1 MRYLRVV
8 SAWLAS
14 FVATA
19 ALAHAHLEKAVPA
32 NGASVSASPTNVV
45 LTFSEAARLT
55 ACWIQ
60 KDGGPKEKITSA
72 PASPLQQIAVPL
84 THLEPGIYIF
94 SWRVVGDDGHVLPG
108 QIQFTVSGAAP
119 APAPAAQ
126 H

>member
-1 MRYLRVV
+1 MKYVRVV
-8 SAWLAS
+8 GAWLMS
-14 FVATA
+14 FAATA

-32 NGASVSASPTNVV
+32 NGASVNASPANVV

-60 KDGGPKEKITSA
+60 KSGGAKEKSTAA
-72 PASPLQQIAVPL
+72 PATPQQQILVPL
-84 THLEPGIYIF
+84 AKLEPGTYVF

-108 QIQFTVSGAAP
+108 QIQFTVSGPAAAAAAP
-119 APAPAAQ
+119 TQ

>member
-1 MRYLRVV
+1 MKYMRVV
-8 SAWLAS
+8 GAWLAS

-32 NGASVSASPTNVV
+32 NGASLGASPANVV

-60 KDGGPKEKITSA
+60 KNGGAKQKIGSLPTS
-72 PASPLQQIAVPL
+72 PSSQIAVPL
-84 THLEPGIYIF
+84 TQLEPGTYVV

-108 QIQFTVSGAAP
+108 QIQFTVSASGTAAAP
-119 APAPAAQ
+119 PGQ